1 MDVII
6 MSWVIGLILGIGIG
20 GSIANHLNKRK

>member
-6 MSWVIGLILGIGIG
+6 MSWLIGVILGIGIG
-20 GSIANHLNKRK
+20 GSIANNLNKKN